1 MLRRRMSSVSTGQGW
16 AELWFCGIGCF
27 PRRLPARCADCWS
40 TVLAALDRLGG
51 GLLARRGTAIGVS
64 WWQGGREGTLL
75 FNPGCM
81 MPPSGNRDC
90 YRGSNVEKNTSTH
103 HHPLPPTTTHHQCV
117 PFAFHL
123 RSVYGTGKHRKGTV
137 STEKERKGNATR
149 ARFLQEKVP

>member
-1 MLRRRMSSVSTGQGW
+1 MGQGW

-90 YRGSNVEKNTSTH
+90 CRGSNVEKKN
-103 HHPLPPTTTHHQCV
+103 
-117 PFAFHL
+117 
-123 RSVYGTGKHRKGTV
+123 
-137 STEKERKGNATR
+137 
-149 ARFLQEKVP
+149 

>member
-1 MLRRRMSSVSTGQGW
+1 MGQGW

-64 WWQGGREGTLL
+64 WWQGGWEGTLL

-90 YRGSNVEKNTSTH
+90 CRGSNVKVKKKTTYIHIYIYIYVYIERERETS
-103 HHPLPPTTTHHQCV
+103 
-117 PFAFHL
+117 
-123 RSVYGTGKHRKGTV
+123 K
-137 STEKERKGNATR
+137 
-149 ARFLQEKVP
+149 